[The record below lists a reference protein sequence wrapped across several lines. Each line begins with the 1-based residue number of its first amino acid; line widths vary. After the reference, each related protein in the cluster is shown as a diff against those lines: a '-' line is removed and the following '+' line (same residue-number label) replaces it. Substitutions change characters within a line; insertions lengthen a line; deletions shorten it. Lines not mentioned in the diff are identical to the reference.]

1 MMPSP
6 RVRLALSLG
15 TACFS
20 LVSAVRD
27 LRTARIKG
35 DRLAVVDGLVS
46 SAAVVTGLLL
56 AWRTLRNPEED
67 VA

>member
-1 MMPSP
+1 MPTP

-27 LRTARIKG
+27 LRTARVNG
-35 DRLAVVDGLVS
+35 DKLAVVDGVVS
-46 SAAVVTGLLL
+46 TAAVITGLLL